1 MSNAFGGPSSGRLSG
16 EPLSWGICQNNQHVQ
31 AAYISGL
38 FIACK
43 GYLYRPTL
51 SRRLIASRLC
61 DLESYFAPR
70 AML

>member
-1 MSNAFGGPSSGRLSG
+1 MSNTFLDTSPDRLSG

-61 DLESYFAPR
+61 DLESYFGFR